1 MMPGVGFEEMILLVL
16 VAIIVIGPKDLP
28 LMMRKFGRFTGKMR
42 AMAFEF
48 KQGFDE
54 LGRQAELEE
63 LRKEVADLKNMTG
76 IDDLRRGFEEDR
88 RALEADVNSALVD
101 PEPPKPAAQ
110 PASLPSPGQP
120 SAGTELTTPAAPP
133 ATASAAPIAA
143 VAAAATAEPEL
154 VPSMTV
160 RAADKFPKPI
170 KRTPTHPAAASSVTV
185 ARPDPAPYAGL
196 SADHPGYDTGE
207 DFRLEGHPPE
217 AFAPA
222 NGEAVNGADH
232 DHVHIIPDEEVR
244 PPAPT
249 PTPVKQ
255 DTPA

>member
-76 IDDLRRGFEEDR
+76 IDDLRRGFEEDK
-88 RALEADVNSALVD
+88 RALEADVNSALAE
-101 PEPPKPAAQ
+101 PEPPKPAAL
-110 PASLPSPGQP
+110 ASPGQP
-120 SAGTELTTPAAPP
+120 SAGTELTTPATPP
-133 ATASAAPIAA
+133 PVTASAAPVAA
-143 VAAAATAEPEL
+143 VTAAAATADPEF
-154 VPSMTV
+154 VPAMTV
-160 RAADKFPKPI
+160 RSADKFPKPI
-170 KRTPTHPAAASSVTV
+170 KRTPTHPAAASAVSV

-217 AFAPA
+217 TFTAA
-222 NGEAVNGADH
+222 NGEAANGVDD
-232 DHVHIIPDEEVR
+232 DHVHIIPDDEVR
-244 PPAPT
+244 PPAPA
-249 PTPVKQ
+249 PMPVKQ
-255 DTPA
+255 DTTA